1 MPTTGESG
9 CGCGD
14 AHGAA
19 HSHGGHEGH
28 DVDLL
33 NDPTLMSCCEK
44 DRVAYRKAME
54 LKAFLTENDPSTQN
68 VRRRQQIVL
77 PPPAP
82 TRLPRSMD
90 HYGVAAVDHVAAQLR
105 DLATQDDDDSD
116 DSDFGLDEELDQLM
130 MSRRLELASQLEQV
144 AKNAADGYG
153 VVHDVSPSALLAEL
167 KRSPEVPRVV
177 YTRPSQGDSESYHDM
192 MTELLAVSR
201 RFVGTK
207 FYCVAVSSNDS
218 DALHQLRTSSP
229 HSIIAFRNGQRV
241 DAISITDK
249 DLAVSASVLWEARLV
264 PWLSMC
270 SVLETQRVAPK
281 LEPAAPSQS
290 GNATDRAETTEEPAF
305 DCGVSGCRIRFAY
318 QHEHVGPSQDAKT
331 EISAWRS
338 S

>member
-1 MPTTGESG
+1 MPTTADSG
-9 CGCGD
+9 CGCGG
-14 AHGAA
+14 AHGPE
-19 HSHGGHEGH
+19 HSHAQHEDH

-68 VRRRQQIVL
+68 VRLRQEIVL
-77 PPPAP
+77 PPPQA
-82 TRLPRSMD
+82 TRLPRTTEQSI
-90 HYGVAAVDHVAAQLR
+90 AAVDHVAAQLR
-105 DLATQDDDDSD
+105 ELATQDDEDSD
-116 DSDFGLDEELDQLM
+116 DSEFGLDDDFDQLM
-130 MSRRLELASQLEQV
+130 MARRLELASQLEQA

-153 VVHDVSPSALLAEL
+153 IVHDVEVATLMTEL

-192 MTELLAVSR
+192 MKELLAVSR

-207 FYCVAVSSNDS
+207 FYSVSVNSSDS
-218 DALHQLRTSSP
+218 DALHQLRTSGP

-241 DAISITDK
+241 DTTGITEK

-270 SVLETQRVAPK
+270 SVLETQRVAPV
-281 LEPAAPSQS
+281 EHAAASSSLPSKS
-290 GNATDRAETTEEPAF
+290 TESSDEPAF

-318 QHEHVGPSQDAKT
+318 QHEHVGPSQEAKT